1 VERINPLGLLC
12 ASTVLGTSGLLLLGS
27 SSSAAWMWIAV
38 TIYGFGKTF
47 LWPTM
52 LGVVGERFPRGG
64 AITMGA
70 VGAAGALSGGLLG
83 GPGIGYKQDSYA
95 TAQLKEVST
104 ETYERYRAPN
114 ENGFLF
120 FPKVRGLDGQ
130 KVGVLL
136 ESTDDLWTPAKTLD
150 ADYQIAAQRDDIP
163 EDLQTLKTWW
173 NDVGQPAS
181 SADKELVADARIFGG
196 QMALRL
202 TAVVPGVMFLGY
214 LLLVLHF
221 RAQGG
226 YRTVDLAG
234 EATHERSD

>member
-1 VERINPLGLLC
+1 
-12 ASTVLGTSGLLLLGS
+12 
-27 SSSAAWMWIAV
+27 
-38 TIYGFGKTF
+38 
-47 LWPTM
+47 
-52 LGVVGERFPRGG
+52 
-64 AITMGA
+64 MGA

-95 TAQLKEVST
+95 TAQLKE
-104 ETYERYRAPN
+104 
-114 ENGFLF
+114 
-120 FPKVRGLDGQ
+120 
-130 KVGVLL
+130 
-136 ESTDDLWTPAKTLD
+136 
-150 ADYQIAAQRDDIP
+150 
-163 EDLQTLKTWW
+163 
-173 NDVGQPAS
+173 
-181 SADKELVADARIFGG
+181 ADARIFGG